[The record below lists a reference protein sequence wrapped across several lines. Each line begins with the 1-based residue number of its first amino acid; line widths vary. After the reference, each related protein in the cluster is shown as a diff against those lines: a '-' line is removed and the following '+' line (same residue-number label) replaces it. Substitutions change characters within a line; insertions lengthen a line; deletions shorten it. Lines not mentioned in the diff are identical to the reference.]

1 MEINIRKATSQDYD
15 GFCELVD
22 TIDAL
27 HREQLPDM
35 FQKPAGP
42 SREKEYY
49 LDLIADENVGL
60 FLAEAGGKLAGYAH
74 ILIKEAPAIPI
85 FVPRRYAVI
94 DAIVVDPR
102 YRNQGAGA
110 RLMDEMHA
118 WAVAQGAASIELNVY
133 EFNQNAIRFY
143 QNLGFQTFSRKMRKK
158 L

>member
-1 MEINIRKATSQDYD
+1 MEISIRKAASQDYY

-27 HREQLPDM
+27 HREHLPDM
-35 FQKPAGP
+35 FQKPGGP
-42 SREKEYY
+42 AREKEYY

-60 FLAEAGGKLAGYAH
+60 FLAEAGGKLAGYGH
-74 ILIKEAPAIPI
+74 ILVKEAPAIPI

-94 DAIVVDPR
+94 DAIVVDPQ
-102 YRNQGAGA
+102 YRNHGAGA
-110 RLMDEMHA
+110 LLMKEMHA
-118 WAVAQGAASIELNVY
+118 WAIAKGATSIELNVY
-133 EFNQNAIRFY
+133 EFNQAAIRFY